1 MSEQDREL
9 DRELEALRREA
20 HGDTFPAVAAWLRR
34 VEAARARAPRPA
46 PARRRAGVALPPL
59 RLAAAL
65 VGVLLIAVACTL
77 PVRQT
82 ETLGWYASV
91 SLPGDADEAQRS
103 VAALPWGRDALVFA
117 TPGPDGRTT
126 LLLASP
132 RGATAEVRRWERGLA
147 ALPGAAD
154 AESAPLRDAVVRPA
168 YAAAGRA
175 LFGASF
181 PGAAIGERERTARI
195 LALAAELAP
204 GSVVV
209 VRRRPS
215 GDAPGGVIVYPG
227 AGGTAPV
234 DVMVGDAQELKLM
247 LLRHGAGP
255 EPDTIWIPLD
265 AGRMQGASDAERT
278 ELVREALRARG
289 IHNVDVRVED
299 GVVRVTATPRD

>member
-1 MSEQDREL
+1 MSEL

-20 HGDTFPAVAAWLRR
+20 HGDSFPAVAAWLRR
-34 VEAARARAPRPA
+34 VEAARERARPRPA
-46 PARRRAGVALPPL
+46 SSRWRFGATLPAL

-82 ETLGWYASV
+82 ETLGWYATV
-91 SLPGDADEAQRS
+91 RLPDSAEEAQRR
-103 VAALPWGRDALVFA
+103 VAALPWGRDALVMA
-117 TPGPDGRTT
+117 APGPDGQTT
-126 LLLASP
+126 LLLASLRRDP
-132 RGATAEVRRWERGLA
+132 AEVRRWERDLA
-147 ALPGAAD
+147 ALPGAAG

-181 PGAAIGERERTARI
+181 PGAGLEERERTGRI

-204 GSVVV
+204 GSVMVV
-209 VRRRPS
+209 RRPS
-215 GDAPGGVIVYPG
+215 GDSPGGVVVYPG
-227 AGGTAPV
+227 AGGSAPL
-234 DVMVGDAQELKLM
+234 DVMVGDAQELRLM
-247 LLRHGAGP
+247 VLRRGAGP

-265 AGRMQGASDAERT
+265 AGRLQGASDAERT

-289 IHNVDVRVED
+289 IHNLDVRVED
-299 GVVRVTATPRD
+299 GVVRITATPRE